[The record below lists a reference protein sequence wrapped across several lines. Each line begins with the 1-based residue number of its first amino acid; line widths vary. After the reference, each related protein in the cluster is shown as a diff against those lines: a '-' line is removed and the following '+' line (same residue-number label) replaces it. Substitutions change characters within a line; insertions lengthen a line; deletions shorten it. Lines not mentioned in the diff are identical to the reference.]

1 MYSHKPFCTCHVI
14 HYYYLK
20 SYSQNVG
27 VEFLIGCRWCNNHY
41 LISTTTN
48 DFVRQQTQV
57 DLMLSYSYKRKF
69 IHTTDT
75 RYTHDGHTL
84 YTRRTHVIHTTDT
97 RYTHDGHT
105 LYTQSDFQN
114 VHMYCRICKHRVTL
128 CYMFLFTTA
137 RKASWEHI
145 CFNAQ

>member
-1 MYSHKPFCTCHVI
+1 MYSHTPFCTCHVI

-84 YTRRTHVIHTTDT
+84 YT
-97 RYTHDGHT
+97 
-105 LYTQSDFQN
+105 QSDFQN